1 MLLPFLIV
9 GGVGLVLLLI
19 SLVLGDI
26 FDHFEIGD
34 GAISGTALSVGMVVF
49 GAAGALT
56 VSAGLDLAWAYVLA
70 VVVAVVAYV
79 LSVLVV
85 RNLTR
90 SSDGVPQSAVGLT
103 GVATSDL
110 SPSGGEVSLDGP
122 GEIERRLAYSDAPIA
137 EGARIRVIEHEGTR
151 VRVAAD

>member
-9 GGVGLVLLLI
+9 GGVGLVLLLV

-26 FDHFEIGD
+26 LDHFEVGD
-34 GAISGTALSVGMVVF
+34 GAISSTALSVGLVVF
-49 GAAGALT
+49 GAAGAIT
-56 VSAGLDLAWAYVLA
+56 VSAGLDLIWAYVLA
-70 VVVAVVAYV
+70 ALLAVVAYV
-79 LSVLVV
+79 LSVLAI

-103 GVATSDL
+103 GVARSDV

-137 EGARIRVIEHEGTR
+137 EGARIRVIEHAGTR
-151 VRVAAD
+151 VKVAAD

>member
-26 FDHFEIGD
+26 LDHFEIGD
-34 GAISGTALSVGMVVF
+34 GAISGTALSVGLVVF

-56 VSAGLDLAWAYVLA
+56 VSAGLDLVWAYVLA
-70 VVVAVVAYV
+70 VVVAVVAYA

-90 SSDGVPQSAVGLT
+90 SSDGVPQSAVGST
-103 GVATSDL
+103 GVATSDV

-122 GEIERRLAYSDAPIA
+122 GEIERRLAYSEVPIA
-137 EGARIRVIEHEGTR
+137 EGSRVRVVEHAGTR
-151 VRVAAD
+151 VKVIAD

>member
-1 MLLPFLIV
+1 VLLPFLIV

-34 GAISGTALSVGMVVF
+34 GAISGTALSVGLVVF

-56 VSAGLDLAWAYVLA
+56 ASGGLDLVWAYVLA
-70 VVVAVVAYV
+70 AVLAVVAYV

-103 GVATSDL
+103 GVTRSDI
-110 SPSGGEVSLDGP
+110 SPAGGEVSLDGP
-122 GEIERRLAYSDAPIA
+122 GEVERRLAYSDAPIS
-137 EGARIRVIEHEGTR
+137 EGVRIRVIEHAGTR
-151 VRVAAD
+151 VKVAVD